1 LILEEEKIPQQLQH
15 QLGQYQQIRQ
25 QYQEIALQRRR
36 LETQLSEA
44 KSAVEELDK
53 LQSGEIIY
61 KSVGNLMIRGEKE
74 EAKKELAERIETLDL
89 RIKVHQRQETKI
101 VNRMKEMESKI
112 RSMTGEEERPAPA
125 G

>member
-1 LILEEEKIPQQLQH
+1 MVDLENVPQQLQH

-36 LETQLSEA
+36 LESQLSEA
-44 KSAVEELDK
+44 KVASEELDK
-53 LQSGEIIY
+53 LQDEDVVY
-61 KSVGNLMIRGEKE
+61 KGVGNLLVKVAKD
-74 EAKKELAERIETLDL
+74 EAKGDLEEKIETLEL

-101 VNRMKEMESKI
+101 VNRMKEMEAKI
-112 RSMTGEEERPAPA
+112 RSMTGGQDVAPA

>member
-1 LILEEEKIPQQLQH
+1 MENKVPQQLQH

-36 LETQLSEA
+36 LEGQLNEA
-44 KSAVEELDK
+44 KLALEELDK
-53 LQSGEIIY
+53 IQEDDTVY
-61 KSVGNLMIRGEKE
+61 KAVGNLMVKVGKE
-74 EAKKELAERIETLDL
+74 EAKKDLDERTETLEL

-101 VNRMKEMESKI
+101 VNRMKEMEAKI
-112 RSMTGEEERPAPA
+112 RGMTGGEERVAPA

>member
-1 LILEEEKIPQQLQH
+1 MEEEKIPQQLQH

-44 KSAVEELDK
+44 KSAMEELDK

-61 KSVGNLMIRGEKE
+61 KSVGNLMIRVEKE

>member
-1 LILEEEKIPQQLQH
+1 MESELPQQLKH

-25 QYQEIALQRRR
+25 QYQEIALQKRR

-44 KSAVEELDK
+44 KTASEELDK
-53 LQSGEIIY
+53 LQPDDIVY
-61 KSVGNLMIRGEKE
+61 KSVGNLMMRVDRD

-101 VNRMKEMESKI
+101 VNRMKEMETKL
-112 RSMTGEEERPAPA
+112 RSMTGGQERAAPA

>member
-44 KSAVEELDK
+44 KSAMEELDK

-61 KSVGNLMIRGEKE
+61 KSVGNLMIRVEKE

>member
-1 LILEEEKIPQQLQH
+1 MIDLENVPQQLQH

-36 LETQLSEA
+36 LESQLSEA
-44 KSAVEELDK
+44 KVASEELDK
-53 LQSGEIIY
+53 LQDEDVVY
-61 KSVGNLMIRGEKE
+61 KGVGNLLVKVAKD
-74 EAKKELAERIETLDL
+74 EAKSDLEEKIETLEL

-101 VNRMKEMESKI
+101 VNRMKEMEAKI
-112 RSMTGEEERPAPA
+112 RSMTGGQDVAPA

>member
-1 LILEEEKIPQQLQH
+1 MGEEKIPQQLQH

-44 KSAVEELDK
+44 KSAMEELDK
-53 LQSGEIIY
+53 LQSGDIVY
-61 KSVGNLMIRGEKE
+61 KSVGNLMIRVDKE
-74 EAKKELAERIETLDL
+74 EAKKELAEKIETLDL

-112 RSMTGEEERPAPA
+112 RSMTGQEGGPAPA

>member
-1 LILEEEKIPQQLQH
+1 MEEEKIPQQLQH

-44 KSAVEELDK
+44 KSAMEELDK

-61 KSVGNLMIRGEKE
+61 RSVGNLMIRVEKE

-112 RSMTGEEERPAPA
+112 RSMTGEEGPAPA

>member
-1 LILEEEKIPQQLQH
+1 MILEEEKIPQQLQH

-44 KSAVEELDK
+44 KSAMEELDK

-61 KSVGNLMIRGEKE
+61 KSVGNLMIRVEKE

>member
-1 LILEEEKIPQQLQH
+1 LENDIPQQLQH

-44 KSAVEELDK
+44 KMASEELQKVKDD
-53 LQSGEIIY
+53 EVVY
-61 KSVGNLMIRGEKE
+61 KSIGNLMVRVGKE
-74 EAKKELAERIETLDL
+74 EAEKDLAERIETLEL
-89 RIKVHQRQETKI
+89 RIKVSQRQETKM
-101 VNRMKEMESKI
+101 VNRMKEMETKI
-112 RSMTGEEERPAPA
+112 RSMTGGANTVPPA